1 MRILSRKEPFDGQPE
16 FPYTVWSKA
25 FEDLVPGSKYAK
37 NYQNDFS
44 YRLTVD
50 IGGGIVIE
58 LHFPKVG
65 REWDK
70 ISEDKKAS
78 YIQGVEPTWQVRLTT
93 PKGSFVYPDDIGKSP
108 EKVSLDNVSKLVK
121 FAKELAKSKGMKITS
136 QADQSSLFEDL
147 IRRGYSAEEAK
158 KIVDSAPIK
167 DESAIQARM
176 KAILSD
182 VTDEDINELTLE
194 VNSDG
199 VSIDDGEGEFK
210 SFDDFNSEEGN
221 KSESNDLKTFE
232 GNKELST
239 AEVKEAL
246 VAIETI
252 VKSLL
257 QAQGL
262 DASDELDYSEVLDVV
277 DSVTDTDEEVDFE
290 SEIPKEDSED
300 DSEVF
305 SSVDIHIVSDGD
317 ESTVSISQ
325 TDDSNV
331 VTGIDDLSFD
341 DDMPF
346 DVGEI
351 PEEGSSDSLES
362 GGSGDSGESDP
373 PSLTS
378 SLIVTRGF
386 IKSGSFKDDSVVSR
400 RCKLNMSW
408 RNKSIGRK
416 MAFNSAV
423 GLFKESSKGI
433 ELKSAS
439 SWAAVGI
446 LASSLYKKVYSAM
459 DSGDWVTFN
468 VSKVAVKRVL
478 STMKRLGCF
487 MTSSK
492 NADRGTFGRRGSRNG
507 VRGKGLGNVSDSFAS
522 DIENAKKDGDY
533 AVKNR
538 ALEEVKSVTNS
549 LHIQAGVERDIFKS
563 ADNPKLVSSG
573 VMFDNGLCVR
583 YTGGDVFDFIRN
595 GRVIGVCPVEGVASN
610 IGEAFKV
617 LGVVS
622 R

>member
-1 MRILSRKEPFDGQPE
+1 MRILSGKKPFDGQPE
-16 FPYTVWSKA
+16 FPYKVWTKA
-25 FEDLVPGSKYAK
+25 FEDLVPGSGYDV
-37 NYQNDFS
+37 NYRNDFS
-44 YRLTVD
+44 YELIVD
-50 IGGGIVIE
+50 FRNGIRVE
-58 LHFPKVG
+58 CTFPKVG

-70 ISEDKKAS
+70 LSEDKKAS
-78 YIQGVEPTWQVRLTT
+78 YIQGVEPTWKVRLTT
-93 PKGSFVYPDDIGKSP
+93 QKGSFVYPDDIGKSP

-136 QADQSSLFEDL
+136 QVDQSSLFEDL

-158 KIVDSAPIK
+158 KIVDNAPIK
-167 DESAIQARM
+167 DETAIQSRM

-199 VSIDDGEGEFK
+199 VSIDDGDGEFK
-210 SFDDFNSEEGN
+210 SFDDFNSEEAN
-221 KSESNDLKTFE
+221 KSESDDLKTFE

-239 AEVKEAL
+239 SEVKEAL

-262 DASDELDYSEVLDVV
+262 DDSGELEYSEVLDVV
-277 DSVTDTDEEVDFE
+277 DSVTDTDDEVDFDN
-290 SEIPKEDSED
+290 EIPKEGSED

-305 SSVDIHIVSDGD
+305 SSVDIHIVSDGA

-325 TDDSNV
+325 TDDSSV
-331 VTGIDDLSFD
+331 VTGIDDLSFE

-346 DVGEI
+346 DVEEI
-351 PEEGSSDSLES
+351 PEEGSSDSL
-362 GGSGDSGESDP
+362 ESDP

-423 GLFKESSKGI
+423 GLFKESSKGV

-492 NADRGTFGRRGSRNG
+492 NTNKDMSGRRGSRNG

-522 DIENAKKDGDY
+522 DIESAKKDGDY

-549 LHIQAGVERDIFKS
+549 LHIQAGDERDIFKS

-595 GRVIGVCPVEGVASN
+595 GRVVGVCPVEGVASN

-617 LGVVS
+617 LGTVS

>member
-1 MRILSRKEPFDGQPE
+1 MRILSRKEPFEGQPE

-50 IGGGIVIE
+50 IGGGIVID

-70 ISEDKKAS
+70 LSEDKKAS

-199 VSIDDGEGEFK
+199 VSIDDGEGDFK

-262 DASDELDYSEVLDVV
+262 DASGELDYSEVLNVV
-277 DSVTDTDEEVDFE
+277 DSVTDTDEEADFDN
-290 SEIPKEDSED
+290 EIPKEDSED

-346 DVGEI
+346 DVEEI

-362 GGSGDSGESDP
+362 GESGESDP

-446 LASSLYKKVYSAM
+446 LASSLYKKEYSAM

-492 NADRGTFGRRGSRNG
+492 NTNTTNRDTFGRRGSRNG
-507 VRGKGLGNVSDSFAS
+507 VRGKGNVSDSFAS

-533 AVKNR
+533 AVKSR

-549 LHIQAGVERDIFKS
+549 LHIQAGTARDIFKS

-617 LGVVS
+617 LGMVS

>member
-1 MRILSRKEPFDGQPE
+1 MRILSGKKPFDGQPE
-16 FPYTVWSKA
+16 FPYKVWTKA
-25 FEDLVPGSKYAK
+25 FEDLVPGSGYDV
-37 NYQNDFS
+37 NYRNDFS
-44 YRLTVD
+44 YELIVD
-50 IGGGIVIE
+50 FRNGIRVE
-58 LHFPKVG
+58 CTFPKVG

-70 ISEDKKAS
+70 LSEDKKAS
-78 YIQGVEPTWQVRLTT
+78 YIQGVEPTWKVRLTT
-93 PKGSFVYPDDIGKSP
+93 QKGSFVYPDDIGKSP

-121 FAKELAKSKGMKITS
+121 FAKELAKSKGMQITS
-136 QADQSSLFEDL
+136 QVDQSSLFEDL

-158 KIVDSAPIK
+158 NIVDNAPIK
-167 DESAIQARM
+167 DETAIQSRM

-199 VSIDDGEGEFK
+199 VSIDDGDGEFK
-210 SFDDFNSEEGN
+210 SFDDFNSEGAN
-221 KSESNDLKTFE
+221 KSESDDLKTFE

-239 AEVKEAL
+239 SEVKEAL

-262 DASDELDYSEVLDVV
+262 DDSGELEYSEVLDVV
-277 DSVTDTDEEVDFE
+277 DSVTDTDDEVDFD

-305 SSVDIHIVSDGD
+305 SSVDIHIVSDGA

-325 TDDSNV
+325 TDDSSV
-331 VTGIDDLSFD
+331 VTGIDDLSFE

-346 DVGEI
+346 DVEEI
-351 PEEGSSDSLES
+351 PEEGSSDSL
-362 GGSGDSGESDP
+362 ESDP

-408 RNKSIGRK
+408 RNKSVGRK

-423 GLFKESSKGI
+423 GLFKESSKGV

-492 NADRGTFGRRGSRNG
+492 NTNKGTFGRRGSRNS
-507 VRGKGLGNVSDSFAS
+507 VHGKGLGNVSGSFAS
-522 DIENAKKDGDY
+522 DIESAKKDGDY

-549 LHIQAGVERDIFKS
+549 LHIQAGAERDIFKS

-595 GRVIGVCPVEGVASN
+595 GRVVGVCPVEGVASN

-617 LGVVS
+617 LGTVS

>member
-1 MRILSRKEPFDGQPE
+1 MRILSGKKPFDGQPE
-16 FPYTVWSKA
+16 FPYKVWTKA
-25 FEDLVPGSKYAK
+25 FEDLVPGSGYYV
-37 NYQNDFS
+37 NYRNDFS
-44 YRLTVD
+44 YELIVD
-50 IGGGIVIE
+50 FRDGIRVE
-58 LHFPKVG
+58 CVFPKVG

-70 ISEDKKAS
+70 LSEDKKAS
-78 YIQGVEPTWQVRLTT
+78 YIQGVEPTWKVRLTT
-93 PKGSFVYPDDIGKSP
+93 QKGSFVYPDDIGKSP

-121 FAKELAKSKGMKITS
+121 FAKELAKSKGMQITS
-136 QADQSSLFEDL
+136 QVDQSSLFEDL

-158 KIVDSAPIK
+158 NIVDNAPIK
-167 DESAIQARM
+167 DETAIQSRM

-199 VSIDDGEGEFK
+199 VSIDDGDGDFK
-210 SFDDFNSEEGN
+210 SFDDFNSEEAN

-239 AEVKEAL
+239 SEVKEAL

-262 DASDELDYSEVLDVV
+262 DDSGELEYSEVLDVV
-277 DSVTDTDEEVDFE
+277 DSVTDTDDEVDFD

-305 SSVDIHIVSDGD
+305 SSVDIHIVSDGA

-325 TDDSNV
+325 TDDSSV
-331 VTGIDDLSFD
+331 VTGIDDLSFE

-346 DVGEI
+346 DVEEI
-351 PEEGSSDSLES
+351 PEEGSSDSL
-362 GGSGDSGESDP
+362 GSDP

-408 RNKSIGRK
+408 RNKSMGRK

-423 GLFKESSKGI
+423 GLFKESSKGV

-468 VSKVAVKRVL
+468 VSKIAVKRVL

-492 NADRGTFGRRGSRNG
+492 NVNRGMTGRRSSRNG
-507 VRGKGLGNVSDSFAS
+507 VHGKGLGNVSDSFAS
-522 DIENAKKDGDY
+522 DIERAKKDGDY

-549 LHIQAGVERDIFKS
+549 LHIQAGSERDIFKS

-595 GRVIGVCPVEGVASN
+595 GRVVGVCPVEGVASN

-617 LGVVS
+617 LGTVS

>member
-1 MRILSRKEPFDGQPE
+1 MRIFSKKDPFEGQPE
-16 FPYTVWSKA
+16 FPYKVWSKA
-25 FEDLVPGSKYAK
+25 FEDLVPGSGYSV

-44 YRLTVD
+44 YILTVD
-50 IGGGIVIE
+50 FKDGIRIE
-58 LHFPKVG
+58 CHFPKVG
-65 REWDK
+65 KEWAK
-70 ISEDKKAS
+70 VSEDKKAS
-78 YIQGVEPTWQVRLTT
+78 YIQGVEPTWKVRLTT
-93 PKGSFVYPDDIGKSP
+93 QKGSFVYPDDIGKSP

-121 FAKELAKSKGMKITS
+121 FAKELAKSKGMQITS
-136 QADQSSLFEDL
+136 QVDQSSLFEDL

-158 KIVDSAPIK
+158 NIVDNAPIK
-167 DESAIQARM
+167 DETAIQSRM

-199 VSIDDGEGEFK
+199 VSIDDGDGEFK
-210 SFDDFNSEEGN
+210 SFDDFNSEEAN
-221 KSESNDLKTFE
+221 KSESDDLKTFE

-239 AEVKEAL
+239 SEVKEAL

-262 DASDELDYSEVLDVV
+262 DDSGELEYSEVLDVV
-277 DSVTDTDEEVDFE
+277 DSVTDTDDEVDFDN
-290 SEIPKEDSED
+290 EIPKEGSED

-305 SSVDIHIVSDGD
+305 SSVDIHIVSDGA

-325 TDDSNV
+325 TDASSV
-331 VTGIDDLSFD
+331 VTGIDDLSFE

-346 DVGEI
+346 DVEEI
-351 PEEGSSDSLES
+351 PEEGSSDSL
-362 GGSGDSGESDP
+362 ESDP

-423 GLFKESSKGI
+423 GLFKESSKGV

-446 LASSLYKKVYSAM
+446 LASSLYKKVYSTM

-492 NADRGTFGRRGSRNG
+492 NTNKGTFGRRGSRNG
-507 VRGKGLGNVSDSFAS
+507 VRGKVLGNVSDSFAS
-522 DIENAKKDGDY
+522 DIESAKKDGDY

-549 LHIQAGVERDIFKS
+549 LHIQAGSERDIFKS

-595 GRVIGVCPVEGVASN
+595 GRVVGVCPVEGVASN

-617 LGVVS
+617 LGTVS

>member
-1 MRILSRKEPFDGQPE
+1 MRILSGSKPFDGQPE
-16 FPYTVWSKA
+16 FPYKVWSKA
-25 FEDLVPGSKYAK
+25 FEDLVPGSGYDV
-37 NYQNDFS
+37 NYWNDFS
-44 YRLTVD
+44 YDLFVD
-50 IGGGIVIE
+50 FKNGIVVE
-58 LHFPKVG
+58 CHFPKVG

-70 ISEDKKAS
+70 LSEDKKAS
-78 YIQGVEPTWQVRLTT
+78 YIQGVEPTWKVRLTT
-93 PKGSFVYPDDIGKSP
+93 PKGSFIYPNDIGKSP

-136 QADQSSLFEDL
+136 QAEQSSLFEDL

-158 KIVDSAPIK
+158 KIVDAAPIK
-167 DESAIQARM
+167 DESAIQSRM
-176 KAILSD
+176 KAILSG
-182 VTDEDINELTLE
+182 VTDEDIDELTLE
-194 VNSDG
+194 VNSDD
-199 VSIDDGEGEFK
+199 VSIDDGDGDFK
-210 SFDDFNSEEGN
+210 SFDDFNSEEAN
-221 KSESNDLKTFE
+221 KSESDDLKTFE

-239 AEVKEAL
+239 SEVKEAL

-262 DASDELDYSEVLDVV
+262 DDSGELEYSEVLDVV
-277 DSVTDTDEEVDFE
+277 DSVTDTDEEVDFD
-290 SEIPKEDSED
+290 SEIPKEDSEGG
-300 DSEVF
+300 SEVF

-325 TDDSNV
+325 TDDSSV
-331 VTGIDDLSFD
+331 VTGIDDLSFED
-341 DDMPF
+341 DIPF
-346 DVGEI
+346 DVEEI
-351 PEEGSSDSLES
+351 PEEGSSGSLE
-362 GGSGDSGESDP
+362 SGESDP

-416 MAFNSAV
+416 MAFNSAI

-468 VSKVAVKRVL
+468 VSKIAVKRVL

-492 NADRGTFGRRGSRNG
+492 NMNKGTFERRGSRNG
-507 VRGKGLGNVSDSFAS
+507 VRGKGLGNVSDSFTS
-522 DIENAKKDGDY
+522 DIESAKKDGDY

-538 ALEEVKSVTNS
+538 ALEEIKSVTNS
-549 LHIQAGVERDIFKS
+549 LHIQAGCERDIFKS

-595 GRVIGVCPVEGVASN
+595 GIVVGVCSVEGIASN
-610 IGEAFKV
+610 IGKAFKV
-617 LGVVS
+617 LGVV

>member
-1 MRILSRKEPFDGQPE
+1 MRIFSKKDPFEGQPE
-16 FPYTVWSKA
+16 FPYKVWSKA
-25 FEDLVPGSKYAK
+25 FEDIVPGSGYSV

-44 YRLTVD
+44 YILTVD
-50 IGGGIVIE
+50 FKNGIRIE
-58 LHFPKVG
+58 CHFPKVG
-65 REWDK
+65 KEWAK
-70 ISEDKKAS
+70 VSEDKKAS
-78 YIQGVEPTWQVRLTT
+78 YIQGVEPTWKVRLTT

-121 FAKELAKSKGMKITS
+121 FAKDLAKSKGMQITS
-136 QADQSSLFEDL
+136 QVDQSSLFEDL

-158 KIVDSAPIK
+158 NIVDNAPIK
-167 DESAIQARM
+167 DETAIQSRM

-199 VSIDDGEGEFK
+199 VSIDDGDGEFK
-210 SFDDFNSEEGN
+210 SFDDFNSEEAN
-221 KSESNDLKTFE
+221 KSESDDLKTFE

-239 AEVKEAL
+239 SEVKEAL

-262 DASDELDYSEVLDVV
+262 NDSEELEYSEVLDVV
-277 DSVTDTDEEVDFE
+277 DSVTDTDDEVDFD

-305 SSVDIHIVSDGD
+305 SSVDIHIVSDGA

-325 TDDSNV
+325 TDDSSV
-331 VTGIDDLSFD
+331 VTGIDDLSFE

-346 DVGEI
+346 DVEEI
-351 PEEGSSDSLES
+351 PEEGSSDSL
-362 GGSGDSGESDP
+362 DSDP

-408 RNKSIGRK
+408 RNKSLGRK

-423 GLFKESSKGI
+423 GLFKESSKGV

-492 NADRGTFGRRGSRNG
+492 STDKSTFERRGSRNG
-507 VRGKGLGNVSDSFAS
+507 VRGKGLGDVSDSFAS
-522 DIENAKKDGDY
+522 DIERAKKDGDY

-549 LHIQAGVERDIFKS
+549 LHIQAGSERDIFKS

-573 VMFDNGLCVR
+573 VVFDNGLCVR

-595 GRVIGVCPVEGVASN
+595 GRVVGVCPVEGVASN
-610 IGEAFKV
+610 IGEVFKV
-617 LGVVS
+617 LGAVS
-622 R
+622 V

>member
-16 FPYTVWSKA
+16 FPYTVWSKS

-44 YRLTVD
+44 YILSVD
-50 IGGGIVIE
+50 IGDGIVIE

-65 REWDK
+65 REWAK

-78 YIQGVEPTWQVRLTT
+78 YIQGVEPTWKVRLTT
-93 PKGSFVYPDDIGKSP
+93 QKGSFVYPDDIGKSP

-121 FAKELAKSKGMKITS
+121 FAKELAKSKGMQITS
-136 QADQSSLFEDL
+136 QVDQSSLFEDL

-158 KIVDSAPIK
+158 NIVDNAPIK
-167 DESAIQARM
+167 DETAVQSRM

-199 VSIDDGEGEFK
+199 VSIADGDGEFK
-210 SFDDFNSEEGN
+210 SFDDFNSEGAN
-221 KSESNDLKTFE
+221 KSESDDLKTFE

-239 AEVKEAL
+239 SEVKEAL

-262 DASDELDYSEVLDVV
+262 DDSGELEYSEVLDVV
-277 DSVTDTDEEVDFE
+277 DSVTDTDGEVDFDN
-290 SEIPKEDSED
+290 EIPKEGSED

-305 SSVDIHIVSDGD
+305 SSVDIHIVSDGA

-325 TDDSNV
+325 TDDSSV
-331 VTGIDDLSFD
+331 VTGIDDLSFE

-346 DVGEI
+346 DIEEI
-351 PEEGSSDSLES
+351 PEEGSSDSL
-362 GGSGDSGESDP
+362 ESDP

-423 GLFKESSKGI
+423 GLFKESSKGV

-492 NADRGTFGRRGSRNG
+492 NTNKDTFGRRGSRNG

-522 DIENAKKDGDY
+522 DIESAKKDGDY

-549 LHIQAGVERDIFKS
+549 LHIQAGSERDIFKS

-595 GRVIGVCPVEGVASN
+595 GRVVGVCPVEGVASN

-617 LGVVS
+617 LGTVS